1 MDKLTTSS
9 CTGSQWGA
17 RFFLI
22 AGCFMF
28 INVALLWIRMF
39 TNYQL
44 SILWPAIPAVTAF
57 SFSVLGLFKLY
68 PLARVETPLTAKS
81 GLGFVFLAGI
91 SLSVVIVWIFAL
103 SVFGDGIPQPGP
115 QGLLISIVLFMLAM
129 VLAFVSNAV
138 AFLKHKVRKIGYLLT
153 APVAMW
159 ALMLV
164 VGVLQGMER
173 GLSLDYYTNVVHAI
187 AFLGLGY
194 ALRPTKKH

>member
-1 MDKLTTSS
+1 MDDLNTNYSIS
-9 CTGSQWGA
+9 SQWGS
-17 RFFLI
+17 RFFII
-22 AGCFMF
+22 AGCLML
-28 INVALLWIRMF
+28 INVALLWIRML

-57 SFSVLGLFKLY
+57 SFSVLGLLKLY
-68 PLARVETPLTAKS
+68 PLARLETPLTAKG

-129 VLAFVSNAV
+129 VLAFVSNAT
-138 AFLKHKVRKIGYLLT
+138 AFLQHNVRKIGYLLT

-159 ALMLV
+159 VLMLV
-164 VGVLQGMER
+164 VGVLHGMEK
-173 GLSLDYYTNVVHAI
+173 GLSLDYYTNVVHSI

-194 ALRPTKKH
+194 SLKPRKL